1 MSILIYGGI
10 IFIVKKVYFFAWTW
24 QGFFTDLINLTSIL
38 VVFLPSLVILWK
50 VYSSNPPD
58 QVIIRSIRS
67 ILLTEN
73 IKYVLSI
80 QVVLLAGISIFLLK
94 YSPSLNEEIEYFLR
108 THNWTYSKEELEN
121 WRKKPIKSD
130 YVQTLD
136 NYIFIHEI
144 LDEYSFPESHLLR
157 TRKDVVDKLLN
168 QGVDYNCYNLLSK
181 AELSKIIYMVEDD
194 ETLMD
199 KTLAILQDEIVKD
212 SECSSQILKKI
223 GEYKLVKKEYEESL
237 SYFRNSLRETT
248 DKTQISLLLGNI
260 GNAYSALNKF
270 DSAIFIL

>member
-1 MSILIYGGI
+1 MIYGGI